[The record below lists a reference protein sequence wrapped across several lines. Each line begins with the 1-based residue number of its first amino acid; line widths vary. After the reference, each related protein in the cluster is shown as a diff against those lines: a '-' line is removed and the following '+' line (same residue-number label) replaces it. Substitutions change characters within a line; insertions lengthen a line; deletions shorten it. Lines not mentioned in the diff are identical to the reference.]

1 MSELNI
7 VNEINNHDW
16 KETWLDF
23 SVFLYEKTRLVIV
36 GSDDLSYYHTF
47 EVIIE
52 LPSYISGVMDWS
64 CDTDDEFIKL
74 RTNTYS
80 PYERFIIE
88 FYEDSELKLKV
99 TARNVTLNFD
109 TVFYYKK
116 ENLKTG
122 ERLAYWLE

>member
-7 VNEINNHDW
+7 INEINKHDW

-64 CDTDDEFIKL
+64 CDTNDEFIKV
-74 RTNTYS
+74 RTNTDS

-88 FYEDSELKLKV
+88 FYEDSELKLKLI
-99 TARNVTLNFD
+99 AKNVTLNFD

-116 ENLKTG
+116 ENLKAG